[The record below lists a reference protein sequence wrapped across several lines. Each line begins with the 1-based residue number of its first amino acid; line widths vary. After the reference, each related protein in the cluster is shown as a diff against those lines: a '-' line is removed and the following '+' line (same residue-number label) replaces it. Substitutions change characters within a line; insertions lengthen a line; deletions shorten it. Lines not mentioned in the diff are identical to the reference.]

1 MARIRRDV
9 VGCVLVH
16 GPGGAVFL
24 GAGDVVPEG
33 VVCDA
38 ALVEPEAEVVEPEAE
53 VEAEAV
59 EPEAEAAE
67 VAPEPEPE
75 PEVEQVP
82 AKTPQRRARR
92 ASKPR

>member
-1 MARIRRDV
+1 MVVVARIRRDV

-38 ALVEPEAEVVEPEAE
+38 ALVEPEAEV
-53 VEAEAV
+53 
-59 EPEAEAAE
+59 EAAE
-67 VAPEPEPE
+67 VTPEAEPE
-75 PEVEQVP
+75 PEVEQAP